1 MEAGLFY
8 LKLQE
13 IENETSQGKVKLTG
27 IDNEVNTIKKD
38 IEHNQELVEEENKK
52 LEPLKDKN

>member
-13 IENETSQGKVKLTG
+13 IENENSEVKVKLTG

-38 IEHNQELVEEENKK
+38 IEHNQELVEEENKN
-52 LEPLKDKN
+52 LNH